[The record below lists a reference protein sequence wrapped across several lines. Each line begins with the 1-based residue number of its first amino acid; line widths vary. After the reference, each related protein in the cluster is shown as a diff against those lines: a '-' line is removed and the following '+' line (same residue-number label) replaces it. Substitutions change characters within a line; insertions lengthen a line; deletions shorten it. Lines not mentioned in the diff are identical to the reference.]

1 MAYRKAQ
8 GPVEAEM
15 TLLGPAMYPWP
26 TGDFESA
33 RDVALD
39 AARGGDCH
47 LGWRRR
53 QDPMPASALNQ
64 PSLPL

>member
-15 TLLGPAMYPWP
+15 TLLRPAMYPWP

-33 RDVALD
+33 RDAALHCVWVELPSYRLRSRVAEALGPAD
-39 AARGGDCH
+39 RRGH
-47 LGWRRR
+47 
-53 QDPMPASALNQ
+53 
-64 PSLPL
+64 